1 MIPGSVNANLE
12 ATVRLLV
19 RGPGGQE
26 QDIEAVIDTGF
37 NGFLT
42 VSSGLLRRLGLTRIG
57 RSRVRLANGQE
68 ELLDLYEIEVL
79 GDGQWRTVEAEAA
92 ETDALVGMSLVYG
105 YSVHVEAIEGGRV
118 VIAPLP

>member
-1 MIPGSVNANLE
+1 MIPGVVNDNLE
-12 ATVRLLV
+12 ATVRLRV
-19 RGPGGQE
+19 RGPGGLE

-42 VSSGLLRRLGLTRIG
+42 VSPALVGRLGLLRIG

-79 GDGQWRTVEAEAA
+79 WDGQWRTVEIEAA

-105 YSVHVEAIEGGRV
+105 YSVYVEAVEGGRV
-118 VIAPLP
+118 VIEPLP

>member
-1 MIPGSVNANLE
+1 MIPGVVNDTLE
-12 ATVRLLV
+12 ATVRLRV
-19 RGPGGQE
+19 RGPGGLE

-42 VSSGLLRRLGLTRIG
+42 VSPALVLRLGLLRIG

-68 ELLDLYEIEVL
+68 ELLDLYEIEVVW
-79 GDGQWRTVEAEAA
+79 DGQWRTVETEAA

-105 YSVHVEAIEGGRV
+105 YSVYVEVVEGGRV
-118 VIAPLP
+118 VIEPLP